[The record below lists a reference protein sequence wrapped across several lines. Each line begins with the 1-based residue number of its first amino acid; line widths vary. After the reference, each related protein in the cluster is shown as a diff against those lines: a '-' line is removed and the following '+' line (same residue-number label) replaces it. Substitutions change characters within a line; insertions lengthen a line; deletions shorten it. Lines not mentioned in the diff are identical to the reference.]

1 MTGDGARGQYDK
13 YHILPAWAPLLTELG
28 DQPDEYFGGQK
39 TFQLWDEIARDA
51 PKVFFGTGFLEAQQ
65 IFGAHLPD
73 ILSGAKSV
81 EDGLHETAEE
91 MRQKLNKS

>member
-1 MTGDGARGQYDK
+1 MT
-13 YHILPAWAPLLTELG
+13 AWAPLLDELS

-39 TFQLWDEIARDA
+39 TFQLWDEIARDC

-81 EDGLHETAEE
+81 EDGLHAAAEE